1 MATQDVAPG
10 KCSGMAHMFRSEKNR
25 QTGMTLI
32 EVLVAT
38 LILSGG
44 LLGGAVAQLN
54 ALKHTDSAMMSTQA
68 NFIAYDMLDRIRASW
83 RGLQFFRGGPA
94 AGGCRPGERAGAGSE

>member
-32 EVLVAT
+32 EALVAT

-68 NFIAYDMLDRIRASW
+68 NFIAYDMLDRIRANAGADYSFS
-83 RGLQFFRGGPA
+83 GADLQQGG
-94 AGGCRPGERAGAGSE
+94 RPGERAGAGSE

>member
-44 LLGGAVAQLN
+44 LLGAPWLSSMPSNTLTAQ
-54 ALKHTDSAMMSTQA
+54 
-68 NFIAYDMLDRIRASW
+68 
-83 RGLQFFRGGPA
+83 
-94 AGGCRPGERAGAGSE
+94 